1 MNVLAVRQD
10 NNGDVLLAGPALRA
24 LSAGSTRLS
33 LLCGPSGRAAAE
45 TLPGVDD
52 ILCFEAGWIE
62 ANPRPVEPAKFAALV
77 AAVAGRR
84 IDCAVIFTS
93 FHQSPLPAALAL
105 RLAGVPRIAAI
116 SEDYPGSL
124 LDVRHRGVPDELH
137 EVERALSLA
146 GAAGF
151 ALPPNDEGR
160 LTMRV
165 AAHNPVA
172 GGERYVAV
180 HPGATVPARAWSLA
194 SNRALVRALVAMGER
209 VVVTG
214 GEADREL
221 CAAVAGDEALDLSG
235 RTDFATLGRVIADAA
250 ALVVGNTGAAHVAA
264 AVGTPVVSLF
274 APTIPA
280 ARFRPWRVDHVL
292 LGDQEIACR
301 NCRARTCPRGDH
313 ACLGTVD
320 VDAVV
325 DALRDLAARHP
336 LPAKA
341 AEFRT

>member
-24 LSAGSTRLS
+24 LAAGATRLS

-45 TLPGVDD
+45 TLPGIDD

-62 ANPRPVEPAKFAALV
+62 ANPRAVEPAAFAALV

-116 SEDYPGSL
+116 CEDYPGSL
-124 LDVRHRGVPDELH
+124 LDVRHRGVPDDLH

-151 ALPPNDEGR
+151 TLPPNDEGR
-160 LTMRV
+160 LTMHV
-165 AAHNPVA
+165 AAKNPVA
-172 GGERYVAV
+172 GSGRYVVV

-194 SNRALVRALVAMGER
+194 SNRALVRALTARGER

-214 GEADREL
+214 GTADREL
-221 CAAVAGDEALDLSG
+221 CAAVAGAEALDLSG
-235 RTDFATLGRVIADAA
+235 RTDFATLGRVISDAV

-280 ARFRPWRVDHVL
+280 ARFRPWRVAHVL

-301 NCRARTCPRGDH
+301 NCRARSCPRGDH
-313 ACLGTVD
+313 ACLGAVKVD
-320 VDAVV
+320 DVLA
-325 DALRDLAARHP
+325 ALRELNTRKSVP
-336 LPAKA
+336 RT
-341 AEFRT
+341 AEMRA

>member
-24 LSAGSTRLS
+24 LAAGATRLS

-45 TLPGVDD
+45 TLPGIDD
-52 ILCFEAGWIE
+52 VLCFEAGWIE
-62 ANPRPVEPAKFAALV
+62 ANPRPVDRDEFAALV
-77 AAVAGRR
+77 AAVVERR
-84 IDCAVIFTS
+84 IDCAVVFTS
-93 FHQSPLPAALAL
+93 FHQSPLPVALAL

-116 SEDYPGSL
+116 CEDYPGSL
-124 LDVRHRGVPDELH
+124 LDVRHRGVPDDLH

-160 LTMRV
+160 LSMRV
-165 AAHNPVA
+165 AEHNPVA
-172 GGERYVAV
+172 GSGRYVAI

-194 SNRALVRALVAMGER
+194 SNRALVRALAARGER

-214 GEADREL
+214 GDADREL
-221 CAAVAGDEALDLSG
+221 CAAVAGGEALDLSG
-235 RTDFATLGRVIADAA
+235 RTDFATLGRVLADAA

-280 ARFRPWRVDHVL
+280 ARFAPWRVDHVL
-292 LGDQEIACR
+292 LGDQQIACR
-301 NCRARTCPRGDH
+301 NCRARICPRGDH
-313 ACLGTVD
+313 ACLSTVD
-320 VDAVV
+320 VDAV
-325 DALRDLAARHP
+325 LAALGQLTARDAVP
-336 LPAKA
+336 A
-341 AEFRT
+341 AEVRT